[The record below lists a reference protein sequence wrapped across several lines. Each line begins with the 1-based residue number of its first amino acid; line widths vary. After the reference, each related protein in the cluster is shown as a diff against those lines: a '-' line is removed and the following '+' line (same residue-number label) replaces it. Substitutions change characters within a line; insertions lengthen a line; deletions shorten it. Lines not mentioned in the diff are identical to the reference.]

1 VASKGEGKTAFL
13 IFTSGKQNANT
24 KLRHV
29 DMFMLP
35 RLIKLLPLYTT
46 NSQSRKHLV
55 TMAAAGKTPHDEL
68 LVRPETAGVPEGA
81 GGDER
86 GK

>member
-13 IFTSGKQNANT
+13 IFLPAVNKTRTQNY
-24 KLRHV
+24 

-46 NSQSRKHLV
+46 NSQSNKHLV